1 MERNKIHQT
10 TSIVINN
17 YEDEDVTTTE
27 QEERTEVT
35 LSYKQASF
43 PGNLK
48 KNLQNRYCSEKQVY
62 AGSSQSN
69 SPSQEFTLNDL
80 PRYSPSRFTSLEIS
94 GSSQTNSPS
103 QDLGLKDMPRHSPS
117 RFTSLET
124 AGSSQTNSP
133 SQDLALKDLPR
144 HSPSRFTSLETAGS
158 SQTNSPSQELGLKD
172 LPRHSPSRF
181 TSLERAGSSQ
191 TNSPSQELALKDLPR
206 HSPSRFTSLEK
217 AGSSQTNSP
226 SQELALK
233 DLPRHS
239 PSKSIKTTSPNT
251 KDDSDVIIELAAKV
265 HAQKRP
271 AQVSPDFSKMPFI
284 QQGHSPTQK
293 HGLSLLHKKEL
304 ESDPIGHSSTK
315 YFRSEMTI
323 GPKEQNIHE
332 YQNTKRQLL
341 HQYSPGFPSPVF
353 MSSADSSLLRPVP
366 KASNIFNF
374 DMPFARFNLDRKV
387 SSAYPMMSTGIN
399 LSFPQ
404 RPIMHNPMSEI
415 DQLAVSPLGMSSLG
429 MYPSQ
434 FFNRSLPKIPRR
446 SVLEQNHHQRRT
458 LSDSD
463 AYSCPVCNQ
472 VFFSYDSLAKHMVK
486 HLGTETVPHGD
497 NNNKGHYCSVCNRSF
512 SRSDMLT
519 RHMRLHTGIKPYECS
534 DCGQQFSRSD
544 HLKTHERTHTGEK
557 PYRCNLCPYTA
568 CRRDMIT
575 RHMRTHYKSS
585 AKRVNILSVPER
597 DEHVRKSSVSSTET
611 IDSKSTSSTRTFS
624 QSSLESGEYN

>member
-10 TSIVINN
+10 TSIVITN

-27 QEERTEVT
+27 QEEHTEVT

-48 KNLQNRYCSEKQVY
+48 KNLQNRYCSEKQVD

-69 SPSQEFTLNDL
+69 SPFQEFALKDL
-80 PRYSPSRFTSLEIS
+80 PRYSPSRFTSLEIA
-94 GSSQTNSPS
+94 GSSQNSPS
-103 QDLGLKDMPRHSPS
+103 QELRLKDLPRYSPS

-124 AGSSQTNSP
+124 AGSSESNSP
-133 SQDLALKDLPR
+133 SHELALNDLQR
-144 HSPSRFTSLETAGS
+144 HSPT
-158 SQTNSPSQELGLKD
+158 
-172 LPRHSPSRF
+172 
-181 TSLERAGSSQ
+181 
-191 TNSPSQELALKDLPR
+191 
-206 HSPSRFTSLEK
+206 
-217 AGSSQTNSP
+217 
-226 SQELALK
+226 
-233 DLPRHS
+233 
-239 PSKSIKTTSPNT
+239 KSIKTASP
-251 KDDSDVIIELAAKV
+251 KDDNNVIIELAAKV
-265 HAQKRP
+265 HAQERP
-271 AQVSPDFSKMPFI
+271 VQVSPDFPKMPSI
-284 QQGHSPTQK
+284 QKGHYSTQK
-293 HGLSLLHKKEL
+293 QGLELLHKGEI
-304 ESDPIGHSSTK
+304 ESNPIGISSPK

-323 GPKEQNIHE
+323 GPKEQSIYE
-332 YQNTKRQLL
+332 SQNTKQQRL

-353 MSSADSSLLRPVP
+353 ISSANSSLLRPVP

-374 DMPFARFNLDRKV
+374 DMPYARFHLDRKV
-387 SSAYPMMSTGIN
+387 SSAVPTMSPGIN
-399 LSFPQ
+399 LSFLQ
-404 RPIMHNPMSEI
+404 SPIKHNPMSEMN
-415 DQLAVSPLGMSSLG
+415 QLFVSPLGMSSLG

-434 FFNRSLPKIPRR
+434 SFNRSLPKIPRR
-446 SVLEQNHHQRRT
+446 SVLEQNHHHRRT

-575 RHMRTHYKSS
+575 RHMRTHYKN
-585 AKRVNILSVPER
+585 AGKRVNILSVPER
-597 DEHVRKSSVSSTET
+597 DEHVRNSSVSSTET
-611 IDSKSTSSTRTFS
+611 IDSKCTSSTRTFS

>member
-35 LSYKQASF
+35 LSYKQALF

-103 QDLGLKDMPRHSPS
+103 QDLGLKDLPRHYPS

-124 AGSSQTNSP
+124 
-133 SQDLALKDLPR
+133 
-144 HSPSRFTSLETAGS
+144 
-158 SQTNSPSQELGLKD
+158 
-172 LPRHSPSRF
+172 
-181 TSLERAGSSQ
+181 
-191 TNSPSQELALKDLPR
+191 
-206 HSPSRFTSLEK
+206 

-251 KDDSDVIIELAAKV
+251 KDDSDVIIELDAKV

-463 AYSCPVCNQ
+463 AYSCPVCKQ

-497 NNNKGHYCSVCNRSF
+497 NNNKGHYCSVCN
-512 SRSDMLT
+512 
-519 RHMRLHTGIKPYECS
+519 
-534 DCGQQFSRSD
+534 
-544 HLKTHERTHTGEK
+544 
-557 PYRCNLCPYTA
+557 
-568 CRRDMIT
+568 RRDMIT

>member
-48 KNLQNRYCSEKQVY
+48 KNFQNRYFSEKQVY

-103 QDLGLKDMPRHSPS
+103 Q
-117 RFTSLET
+117 
-124 AGSSQTNSP
+124 
-133 SQDLALKDLPR
+133 
-144 HSPSRFTSLETAGS
+144 
-158 SQTNSPSQELGLKD
+158 ELGLKD
-172 LPRHSPSRF
+172 L
-181 TSLERAGSSQ
+181 T
-191 TNSPSQELALKDLPR
+191 
-206 HSPSRFTSLEK
+206 
-217 AGSSQTNSP
+217 
-226 SQELALK
+226 
-233 DLPRHS
+233 
-239 PSKSIKTTSPNT
+239 
-251 KDDSDVIIELAAKV
+251 
-265 HAQKRP
+265 
-271 AQVSPDFSKMPFI
+271 FSK
-284 QQGHSPTQK
+284 
-293 HGLSLLHKKEL
+293 
-304 ESDPIGHSSTK
+304 
-315 YFRSEMTI
+315 SEMTI

-387 SSAYPMMSTGIN
+387 SPAYPMMSTGIN

-404 RPIMHNPMSEI
+404 RPIMDNPMSEI

-434 FFNRSLPKIPRR
+434 FFNRSLPKIPRH

-472 VFFSYDSLAKHMVK
+472 VFFSYDTLAKHMVK

-497 NNNKGHYCSVCNRSF
+497 NNNKGHYCSVCNS
-512 SRSDMLT
+512 
-519 RHMRLHTGIKPYECS
+519 
-534 DCGQQFSRSD
+534 
-544 HLKTHERTHTGEK
+544 
-557 PYRCNLCPYTA
+557 
-568 CRRDMIT
+568 
-575 RHMRTHYKSS
+575 
-585 AKRVNILSVPER
+585 PER